1 MLFIN
6 RYFLNKNLSV
16 QSAVL
21 DNEEQNM
28 KKMPVLFVGHGSPMN
43 VLDKENPF
51 NQNFSLITQKF
62 AKPKAILMISAHW
75 YSSRLQVTSGKHPEM
90 IYDFYGFPD
99 ELSQVQYPAPGS
111 PELAEQVKSLLQ
123 PENVELNPT
132 RGFDHGAWAV
142 LKFLYPDADIPVV
155 QLSLNRLQSAEWH
168 FNLAKKL
175 SALRKQGV
183 LIIGSGNIVH
193 NLRAISWEHIDQIGA
208 GYDWA
213 FAFRETVNQA
223 IAVQDNETLVHYEQ
237 LGEKA
242 ELSVPMPDHYLPLL
256 YIMALRE
263 PQDKITFFN
272 DKLIA
277 GSLSMTSVLAG

>member
-1 MLFIN
+1 
-6 RYFLNKNLSV
+6 
-16 QSAVL
+16 
-21 DNEEQNM
+21 M

-51 NQNFSLITQKF
+51 NQNLSLITQKF
-62 AKPKAILMISAHW
+62 AKPKAILMILAHW
-75 YSSRLQVTSGKHPEM
+75 YSSRLQVTSGEYPEM
-90 IYDFYGFPD
+90 IYDFYGFPE

-111 PELAEQVKSLLQ
+111 PELAEKVRLLLQ

-142 LKFLYPDADIPVV
+142 LKFLYPNADIPVV
-155 QLSLNRLQSAEWH
+155 QLSLNRLQPEQWH

-175 SALRKQGV
+175 AALREQGV

-213 FAFRETVNQA
+213 YAFRDHINHAMTTQNN
-223 IAVQDNETLVHYEQ
+223 NELVHYEQ
-237 LGEKA
+237 FGENA
-242 ELSVPMPDHYLPLL
+242 TLSVPTPDHYLPLL
-256 YIMALRE
+256 YVMALRE
-263 PQDKITFFN
+263 PDEKVAFFN
-272 DKLIA
+272 DHLIA
-277 GSLSMTSVLAG
+277 GSLSMTSVLVG

>member
-1 MLFIN
+1 
-6 RYFLNKNLSV
+6 
-16 QSAVL
+16 
-21 DNEEQNM
+21 M
-28 KKMPVLFVGHGSPMN
+28 KKMPVLCVGHGSPMN
-43 VLDKENPF
+43 ALEKENPF
-51 NQNFSLITQKF
+51 NQNLSLITQKF

-75 YSSRLQVTSGKHPEM
+75 YSSRLQVTSGEHPEM

-111 PELAEQVKSLLQ
+111 PELAEQVRWLLQ

-132 RGFDHGAWAV
+132 RGFDHGVWAV

-155 QLSLNRLQSAEWH
+155 QLSLNRLQPAQWH

-175 SALRKQGV
+175 AALREQGV

-213 FAFRETVNQA
+213 YAFRDHINHAMTTQNNDE
-223 IAVQDNETLVHYEQ
+223 LVHYEHF
-237 LGEKA
+237 GESA
-242 ELSVPMPDHYLPLL
+242 ALSVPTPDHYLPLL
-256 YIMALRE
+256 YVMALRE
-263 PQDKITFFN
+263 SDENVAFFN
-272 DKLIA
+272 DHLIA
-277 GSLSMTSVLAG
+277 GSLSMTSVLVG

>member
-1 MLFIN
+1 
-6 RYFLNKNLSV
+6 
-16 QSAVL
+16 
-21 DNEEQNM
+21 M

-51 NQNFSLITQKF
+51 NQNFRLITQNF

-75 YSSRLQVTSGKHPEM
+75 YSSRLQVTSGEHPEM
-90 IYDFYGFPD
+90 IYDSTAS
-99 ELSQVQYPAPGS
+99 LMNSAKCNHPAPGS
-111 PELAEQVKSLLQ
+111 PELAEQVRSLLQ

-155 QLSLNRLQSAEWH
+155 QLSLNRLQPAEWH

-175 SALRKQGV
+175 SALREQGV

-193 NLRAISWEHIDQIGA
+193 NLRVISWEHIDQIGA

-213 FAFRETVNQA
+213 YAFRDQINHAMTTQNDE
-223 IAVQDNETLVHYEQ
+223 ELVHYEQ
-237 LGEKA
+237 FGENA
-242 ELSVPMPDHYLPLL
+242 ALSVPTPDHYLPLL
-256 YIMALRE
+256 YVAALRE
-263 PQDKITFFN
+263 PDEKVEFFN
-272 DKLIA
+272 DNLIA
-277 GSLSMTSVLAG
+277 GSLSMTSLLVG

>member
-1 MLFIN
+1 M
-6 RYFLNKNLSV
+6 NKSLSV
-16 QSAVL
+16 QSAGS

-43 VLDKENPF
+43 VLDKEKPF

-62 AKPKAILMISAHW
+62 AKPKAILMISVHW
-75 YSSRLQVTSGKHPEM
+75 YSSRLQVTSGEHPEM
-90 IYDFYGFPD
+90 IYDFYGFPE
-99 ELSQVQYPAPGS
+99 ELSQMQYPAPGS

-142 LKFLYPDADIPVV
+142 LKFFYLDADISVE

-175 SALRKQGV
+175 AALRELGV

-242 ELSVPMPDHYLPLL
+242 ELSVPTPDHYLPLL

-272 DKLIA
+272 DNLIA
-277 GSLSMTSVLAG
+277 GSLSMTSVLVG

>member
-1 MLFIN
+1 M
-6 RYFLNKNLSV
+6 NKSLSV
-16 QSAVL
+16 QSAGS

-43 VLDKENPF
+43 VLDKEKPF

-62 AKPKAILMISAHW
+62 AKPKAILMISVHW
-75 YSSRLQVTSGKHPEM
+75 YSSRLQVTSGEHPEM
-90 IYDFYGFPD
+90 IYDFYGFPE
-99 ELSQVQYPAPGS
+99 ELSQMQYPAPGS

-142 LKFLYPDADIPVV
+142 LKFFYLDADISVE

-175 SALRKQGV
+175 AALRELGV

-242 ELSVPMPDHYLPLL
+242 ELSVPTPDHYLPLL

-263 PQDKITFFN
+263 PQDKIIFFN
-272 DKLIA
+272 DNLIA
-277 GSLSMTSVLAG
+277 GSLSMTSVLVG

>member
-1 MLFIN
+1 
-6 RYFLNKNLSV
+6 
-16 QSAVL
+16 
-21 DNEEQNM
+21 M

-51 NQNFSLITQKF
+51 NQNFSLITQNF
-62 AKPKAILMISAHW
+62 PKPKAILMISAHW
-75 YSSRLQVTSGKHPEM
+75 YSSRLQVTSGEHPEM
-90 IYDFYGFPD
+90 IYDFYGFPE

-111 PELAEQVKSLLQ
+111 PELAEQVRSLLQ

-142 LKFLYPDADIPVV
+142 LKFLYPDADIPV
-155 QLSLNRLQSAEWH
+155 
-168 FNLAKKL
+168 
-175 SALRKQGV
+175 
-183 LIIGSGNIVH
+183 IIGSGNIVH

-223 IAVQDNETLVHYEQ
+223 IATQDDETLVHYDQ

-242 ELSVPMPDHYLPLL
+242 ELSVPTPDHYLPLL

-263 PQDKITFFN
+263 PQDDITFFN
-272 DKLIA
+272 DNLIA

>member
-1 MLFIN
+1 
-6 RYFLNKNLSV
+6 
-16 QSAVL
+16 
-21 DNEEQNM
+21 M

-75 YSSRLQVTSGKHPEM
+75 YSSRLQVTSSERPEM
-90 IYDFYGFPD
+90 IYDFYGFPE

-111 PELAEQVKSLLQ
+111 PELAEQVRSLLQ

-155 QLSLNRLQSAEWH
+155 QLSLNRLQPAEWH

-175 SALRKQGV
+175 SALREQGV

-193 NLRAISWEHIDQIGA
+193 NQRAISWEHIDQIGA

-213 FAFRETVNQA
+213 YAFRDHINHAMTTQNNDE
-223 IAVQDNETLVHYEQ
+223 LVHYEQ
-237 LGEKA
+237 FGEGA
-242 ELSVPMPDHYLPLL
+242 ALSVPTPDHYLPLL
-256 YIMALRE
+256 YVAALRE
-263 PQDKITFFN
+263 PDEKVAFFN
-272 DKLIA
+272 DNLIA
-277 GSLSMTSVLAG
+277 GSLSMTSVLVG